1 MRPRST
7 ACTSSPSCHHPV
19 DQHPLTNGRT
29 RTRDS
34 AEAMSV
40 MSRHELPTWSTV
52 QTDTEPHMGEKGHVI
67 MGPTT
72 LISNFNQRV
81 SFW

>member
-1 MRPRST
+1 
-7 ACTSSPSCHHPV
+7 
-19 DQHPLTNGRT
+19 
-29 RTRDS
+29 
-34 AEAMSV
+34 